1 MQIQLNNI
9 SKRFKKHW
17 IFKSIN
23 HDFIGPNNYGIIG
36 DNGGGKSTLLKT
48 IAGIT
53 SPTEGELHY
62 QYSGTNIHLN
72 NLFPFLAI
80 VAPYMDL
87 PNELK
92 LNELFRF
99 QKNFKDYSSDVNES
113 NFFPMIQLEGKE
125 EEIVKNL
132 SSGMKQRLKLGL
144 ALLSESKVVL
154 LDEPCSNLDKN
165 GRDLYK
171 ELLNR
176 SKNKLIIIASNS
188 NNDELFECET
198 ILNIN
203 HFKV

>member
-23 HDFIGPNNYGIIG
+23 QEFIGPRNYGIIG

-53 SPTEGELHY
+53 SPTEGNL
-62 QYSGTNIHLN
+62 QYINSGKIIHLN

-87 PNELK
+87 PNELSLK
-92 LNELFRF
+92 ELFKF
-99 QKNFKDYSSDVNES
+99 QQKFKKYHSNTNES
-113 NFFPMIQLEGKE
+113 IFFSSIQLENKE
-125 EEIVKNL
+125 DEIVKNL

-144 ALLSESKVVL
+144 ALLSKSAVVL
-154 LDEPCSNLDKN
+154 LDEPCSNLDKK
-165 GRDLYK
+165 GRELYK
-171 ELLNR
+171 ELL
-176 SKNKLIIIASNS
+176 SKSKDKLIIIASNS
-188 NNDELFECET
+188 NEDELFECET

-203 HFKV
+203 DFKV